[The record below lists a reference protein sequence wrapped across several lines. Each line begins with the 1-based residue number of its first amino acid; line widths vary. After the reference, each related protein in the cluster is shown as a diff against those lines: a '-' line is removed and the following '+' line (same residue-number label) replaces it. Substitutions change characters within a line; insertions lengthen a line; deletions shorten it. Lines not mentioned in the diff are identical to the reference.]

1 MLGKLGRASSS
12 PPRCCRSCRSAFSTG
27 RIGGATAG
35 AVARLNQQKLKAV
48 GGWSSNAS
56 ADLYGKMERPGI
68 KFSAK
73 MLRKL

>member
-27 RIGGATAG
+27 RIGGATVG
-35 AVARLNQQKLKAV
+35 AVAGLNQQKLK
-48 GGWSSNAS
+48 GLGWSSNAS